1 MGLMMKDAYDMI
13 RVVQNYYYGHMKN
26 ALFST
31 RYNRYYESLLDMIRS
46 QKKYPSKISYNIFL
60 GEWG

>member
-1 MGLMMKDAYDMI
+1 MMKDAYDMI

-31 RYNRYYESLLDMIRS
+31 RYNRYYESLLDMILS
-46 QKKYPSKISYNIFL
+46 QKKYPSKISDNILL
-60 GEWG
+60 GEWE